1 VLENF
6 TLDKMVK
13 EIEAYLVG
21 CFVRNSQ

>member
-1 VLENF
+1 LENF